1 MFKRAKITALL
12 VAAASVIS
20 IIPASAATSVKTKD
34 GKFDSA
40 VAYNGRYIY
49 EGYKDDGSN
58 SVYVSDNSKDTEV
71 DKADDYDDY
80 NVKYGDKYVIAR
92 ESDSENYLVDI
103 SSGKIDTGTT
113 VEDKQEDAANS
124 LKRTL
129 KNTDRYGKN
138 VSVDKSNLERIGQK
152 QFGDVWYKYTATP
165 GSDAEN
171 HDNVTSD
178 GKFIGF
184 VNNSGTYVDASSKA
198 NLRVISGGKT
208 VNIDEFGKA
217 NNDVTA
223 ELISMNVIAQD
234 NDYIYTL
241 TEVGVSGGS
250 TSGSEDHQTF
260 VQKISKSRSG
270 NKDGADLPK
279 SVDSYMLTDGFKDE
293 DSDKAVN
300 LITSSSLSSSDSIYS
315 VKKGTLYLTQ
325 KTASDEIKVT
335 KFSMEKNKVAL
346 DGGSDKLD
354 VYLVKAADDE
364 KHDITSG
371 SSPCID
377 VDGNVWGINKG
388 KIFKFNGLTP
398 SDIYT
403 CETSLNR
410 LDVYNENNFV
420 AWSTSNEI
428 YAAVVNGKAASGTSD
443 NNNNNNG
450 NNSNNNNNNNNNN
463 NSSNNNGSG
472 TNNNGTSNVV
482 PSGWVKQGGYWY
494 FYYSD
499 GSKRT
504 GWYYELG
511 NWYYFYGNG
520 QMATAFINLN
530 GAYYYLNPN
539 SDGNQGAMK
548 VGWQKING
556 YWYYFNPVSDSYGY
570 EGMMAKS
577 GWRCIGGVWYYF
589 WSDGT
594 MAANTRVNGY
604 YVNSSGAWVPGV

>member
-1 MFKRAKITALL
+1 
-12 VAAASVIS
+12 
-20 IIPASAATSVKTKD
+20 
-34 GKFDSA
+34 
-40 VAYNGRYIY
+40 
-49 EGYKDDGSN
+49 
-58 SVYVSDNSKDTEV
+58 
-71 DKADDYDDY
+71 
-80 NVKYGDKYVIAR
+80 
-92 ESDSENYLVDI
+92 
-103 SSGKIDTGTT
+103 
-113 VEDKQEDAANS
+113 
-124 LKRTL
+124 
-129 KNTDRYGKN
+129 
-138 VSVDKSNLERIGQK
+138 
-152 QFGDVWYKYTATP
+152 
-165 GSDAEN
+165 
-171 HDNVTSD
+171 
-178 GKFIGF
+178 
-184 VNNSGTYVDASSKA
+184 
-198 NLRVISGGKT
+198 
-208 VNIDEFGKA
+208 
-217 NNDVTA
+217 
-223 ELISMNVIAQD
+223 
-234 NDYIYTL
+234 
-241 TEVGVSGGS
+241 
-250 TSGSEDHQTF
+250 
-260 VQKISKSRSG
+260 
-270 NKDGADLPK
+270 
-279 SVDSYMLTDGFKDE
+279 
-293 DSDKAVN
+293 
-300 LITSSSLSSSDSIYS
+300 
-315 VKKGTLYLTQ
+315 
-325 KTASDEIKVT
+325 
-335 KFSMEKNKVAL
+335 MEKNKVAL

-403 CETSLNR
+403 CDTSLNR